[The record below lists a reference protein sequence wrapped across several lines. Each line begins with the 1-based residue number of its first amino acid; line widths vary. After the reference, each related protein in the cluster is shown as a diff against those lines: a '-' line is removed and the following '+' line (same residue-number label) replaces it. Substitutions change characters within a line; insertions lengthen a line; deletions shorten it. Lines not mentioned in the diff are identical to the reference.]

1 MKTAPFKT
9 KTDKAKE
16 LYIYGDRVGAMKIFK
31 TFKVGFTK
39 EERRIMQ
46 IAYECQTGHEQFY
59 QNIGIDTT
67 DMWSRAKEL
76 IKNRYGI

>member
-39 EERRIMQ
+39 EEQRTIQ
-46 IAYECQTGHEQFY
+46 IAHESQTGSAKFY
-59 QNIGIDTT
+59 QDLGIDTDAIWT
-67 DMWSRAKEL
+67 KAKEI
-76 IKNRYGI
+76 IKNKYRI